1 MRKLLYI
8 LFAVLLFSSCSV
20 YEDIF
25 LHKDKSIRYQSTFEL
40 TEETGLNEFMY
51 LDLPTDSAM
60 SLKYFVE
67 EKYPYN
73 DDLSEVS
80 IYLDSLDAFYVRAIP
95 SRDREKYMVILEA
108 DFNDDL
114 HLNKSMATM
123 GRLMVKLQEI
133 ASSISDDLNFFNTQW
148 NILWDGKTMKRSGL
162 DTVLVEDISEDEGFS
177 DDVYKYKV
185 LKKMLNIQIRYHFD
199 HKVKTINQPDALMSQ
214 DGKIVVVFPNNEDYT
229 TIEIK
234 VK

>member
-40 TEETGLNEFMY
+40 TEETELNEFMY

-80 IYLDSLDAFYVRAIP
+80 IY
-95 SRDREKYMVILEA
+95 
-108 DFNDDL
+108 
-114 HLNKSMATM
+114 
-123 GRLMVKLQEI
+123 
-133 ASSISDDLNFFNTQW
+133 
-148 NILWDGKTMKRSGL
+148 
-162 DTVLVEDISEDEGFS
+162 
-177 DDVYKYKV
+177 
-185 LKKMLNIQIRYHFD
+185 
-199 HKVKTINQPDALMSQ
+199 
-214 DGKIVVVFPNNEDYT
+214 
-229 TIEIK
+229 
-234 VK
+234 